1 MHAYMHIYIYAQSL
15 INFGMHWNYKHPGPP
30 QDTPGC
36 PDTAADIPLF
46 GHYVREAIQDM
57 VYPVFLYPSGYS
69 KNIKHP
75 GYISGILFEKLT
87 YPGHIHRIF
96 TWHLV
101 IFLDEYFN
109 PDVCLDIV
117 SGYSLDMQNQLYQ
130 NVVLNENFHH

>member
-1 MHAYMHIYIYAQSL
+1 VYILHVSCSFHNVDEL
-15 INFGMHWNYKHPGPP
+15 IIKYTHPGPP

-96 TWHLV
+96 T
-101 IFLDEYFN
+101 
-109 PDVCLDIV
+109 
-117 SGYSLDMQNQLYQ
+117 
-130 NVVLNENFHH
+130 